1 MIQIENTPN
10 PNAIKFLSKNK
21 ISEVGT
27 QEFQKIKIGEI
38 KNNFIK
44 SLLKIDGV
52 ELILVSN
59 NFLSVKKE
67 EKASWETIKPSI
79 ISHLNDYFQT
89 NKKPILFKEKEKSI
103 AKNNEIKD
111 ETIQQINDVLETKI
125 KPAVARDG
133 GDIKFVSFENG
144 VVKVE
149 LRGSC
154 VGCPSSMM
162 TLKQGVQNLL
172 KHYVKGVNSVEAI

>member
-1 MIQIENTPN
+1 M
-10 PNAIKFLSKNK
+10 
-21 ISEVGT
+21 
-27 QEFQKIKIGEI
+27 
-38 KNNFIK
+38 
-44 SLLKIDGV
+44 
-52 ELILVSN
+52 
-59 NFLSVKKE
+59 
-67 EKASWETIKPSI
+67 
-79 ISHLNDYFQT
+79 
-89 NKKPILFKEKEKSI
+89 
-103 AKNNEIKD
+103 
-111 ETIQQINDVLETKI
+111 
-125 KPAVARDG
+125 ARDG

>member
-10 PNAIKFLSKNK
+10 PNAIKFLSENK

-89 NKKPILFKEKEKSI
+89 NKKPILFKEKE
-103 AKNNEIKD
+103 N
-111 ETIQQINDVLETKI
+111 Q
-125 KPAVARDG
+125 
-133 GDIKFVSFENG
+133 
-144 VVKVE
+144 
-149 LRGSC
+149 
-154 VGCPSSMM
+154 
-162 TLKQGVQNLL
+162 
-172 KHYVKGVNSVEAI
+172 

>member
-67 EKASWETIKPSI
+67 EKASW
-79 ISHLNDYFQT
+79 
-89 NKKPILFKEKEKSI
+89 
-103 AKNNEIKD
+103 
-111 ETIQQINDVLETKI
+111 
-125 KPAVARDG
+125 
-133 GDIKFVSFENG
+133 
-144 VVKVE
+144 
-149 LRGSC
+149 
-154 VGCPSSMM
+154 
-162 TLKQGVQNLL
+162 
-172 KHYVKGVNSVEAI
+172 